1 MICTYIFRDTKLNT
15 LANYSDAGKPKICL
29 RFEPDNIQ
37 KSLWNVHEMQ
47 DTKRGFQSAGVVGSV
62 KLVGMVVSTHSASL
76 TDGIYEQLVRTRFTD
91 SVSAPVN
98 NSIFVNSRVIQ
109 QYEEESGGFPSSFD
123 VKSEYIKPLL
133 VEDGKYS
140 GAEGEESGYYM
151 VSVINLASL
160 YSKDV
165 DEAYKYRRQHL
176 YAPVVE
182 KILDLNHVTH
192 TRYKPFMS
200 LYHTHIYYDPN
211 YLYNSNTS
219 DYKYHDQGFE
229 SVCDNAIWEGEDKG
243 FNDSMS
249 CPLPRWYM
257 PLIYVMPNGMV
268 RNIEETALRKL
279 GDNDSFSISTFNLH
293 MNQELTQR
301 VVTVLDHIF
310 GRTLG

>member
-15 LANYSDAGKPKICL
+15 LANYSNTGKPKICL
-29 RFEPDNIQ
+29 RFEPDNTQ

-47 DTKRGFQSAGVVGSV
+47 DTKRGFQPAGVVGSA
-62 KLVGMVVSTHSASL
+62 KLVGMVVSTHSTSL
-76 TDGIYEQLVRTRFTD
+76 TDGIYEQLIRTRFTD

-98 NSIFVNSRVIQ
+98 NSIFVNARVIQ

-123 VKSEYIKPLL
+123 VKPEYLKPLL
-133 VEDGKYS
+133 VADGKYS
-140 GAEGEESGYYM
+140 GSEGEDSGYYM

-182 KILDLNHVTH
+182 KILDFNHVTH
-192 TRYKPFMS
+192 MRYKPFMS
-200 LYHTHIYYDPN
+200 LYQTPIYYDPN
-211 YLYNSNTS
+211 YLYDSNTS

-249 CPLPRWYM
+249 CPLPRKYM
-257 PLIYVMPNGMV
+257 PLIYVMPIGMV
-268 RNIEETALRKL
+268 RNIEEAALRKL
-279 GDNDSFSISTFNLH
+279 GDNENLLISTFNIH
-293 MNQELTQR
+293 MNQELTTR

-310 GRTLG
+310 GRALG

>member
-15 LANYSDAGKPKICL
+15 LANYSSAGKPKICL
-29 RFEPDNIQ
+29 RFEPNDPQ
-37 KSLWNVHEMQ
+37 KSLWSVHEMQ
-47 DTKRGFQSAGVVGSV
+47 DTKRGFKSAKVVGSV
-62 KLVGMVVSTHSASL
+62 KLVGMVVSTHSTTL
-76 TDGIYEQLVRTRFTD
+76 TDGIYEQLMRTRFTD
-91 SVSAPVN
+91 SVSSPVN
-98 NSIFVNSRVIQ
+98 NSVFVNARVIQ

-123 VKSEYIKPLL
+123 VKPEYLKPLL
-133 VEDGKYS
+133 VADGKYS

-176 YAPVVE
+176 YAPIVE

-211 YLYNSNTS
+211 YLYDSNPN

-229 SVCDNAIWEGEDKG
+229 SVCDDAIWEGEDKG

>member
-15 LANYSDAGKPKICL
+15 LANYSSAGKPKICL
-29 RFEPDNIQ
+29 RFEPDNTQ
-37 KSLWNVHEMQ
+37 KPLWNVYEMQ

-62 KLVGMVVSTHSASL
+62 KLVGMIVSTHSTTL

-98 NSIFVNSRVIQ
+98 NSIFVNARVIQ

-123 VKSEYIKPLL
+123 VKPEYLKPLL
-133 VEDGKYS
+133 VADGKYS
-140 GAEGEESGYYM
+140 GSEGEESGYYM

-229 SVCDNAIWEGEDKG
+229 SVCDNAIWEGEYKG

-249 CPLPRWYM
+249 CPLPRRYM
-257 PLIYVMPNGMV
+257 PLIYVMPIGMV
-268 RNIEETALRKL
+268 RSIEEAALQKL
-279 GDNDSFSISTFNLH
+279 GDNDSFSISTFNIH
-293 MNQELTQR
+293 MNQELTKR